1 MEWNKVLIKT
11 SQLYVAD
18 GDGMCVWA
26 GGGGH
31 FMGMGEMV
39 GGGGVT

>member
-1 MEWNKVLIKT
+1 MWLMVM
-11 SQLYVAD
+11 V
-18 GDGMCVWA
+18 CVCV
-26 GGGGH
+26 GGWGGH